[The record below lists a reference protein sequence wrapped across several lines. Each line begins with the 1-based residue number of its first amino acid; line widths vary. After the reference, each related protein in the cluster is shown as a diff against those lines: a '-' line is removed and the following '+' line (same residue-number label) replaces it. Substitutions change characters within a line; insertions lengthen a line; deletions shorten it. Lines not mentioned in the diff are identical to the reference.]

1 MKVAIFGGTGFVGSY
16 LVDELVAHNITPRLL
31 VRPGHVGRAIHP
43 DACEHVTGDLADPDA
58 IDSTLSDTD
67 AVIYNVGIL
76 RENRCAGATFE
87 EMHFKA
93 ARRVMDAAERLG
105 VKRFLLTSANGVR
118 ADGTAYQRTKHL
130 AEAYLKGTQLDWT
143 IVQPSVIFG
152 DPRGRMEL
160 ATQLYA
166 DIIRSPLPAPL
177 FFPGLSIGQAG
188 AFRMSPVAVSN
199 VAEAFRIALQ
209 DDTSIG
215 ETLQLG
221 GPEDLSWRTIL
232 TRIAA
237 AADVDKLMLPVPAMG
252 VSAVAALFERYERFP
267 ITRAQIQMLLEGN
280 VCSSDVLHR
289 FGIEP
294 VAFDVHSLAYLNSR
308 GQDKR
313 TWHKS
318 AA

>member
-16 LVDELVAHNITPRLL
+16 IVDELVAHHITPRLL
-31 VRPGHVGRAIHP
+31 VRPGHDGRVVRP
-43 DACEHVTGDLADPDA
+43 DACEKVAGDLANLGA
-58 IDSTLSDTD
+58 VSTTLSGTD

-76 RENRCAGATFE
+76 REDHSANVTFE

-93 ARRVMDAAERLG
+93 ARRVMDAAEQLG
-105 VKRFLLTSANGVR
+105 TKRFLLMSANGVR
-118 ADGTAYQRTKHL
+118 ANGTVYQRTKHL
-130 AEAYLKGTQLDWT
+130 AELYLKGTGLDWT

-177 FFPGLSIGQAG
+177 FFPGLSMGQAG

-199 VAEAFRIALQ
+199 IAQVFRIALQ
-209 DDTSIG
+209 DDTTIG

-221 GPEDLSWRTIL
+221 GPEELSWRAIL

-252 VSAVAALFERYERFP
+252 VSAVAAMFERFARFP

-280 VCSSDVLHR
+280 ICSSDVLHR

-294 VAFDVHSLAYLNSR
+294 IAFDVHSLAYLTSR
-308 GQDKR
+308 EPEKR
-313 TWHKS
+313 TWHKN